1 MGIAILDTG
10 DYAGGMTKPS
20 AQPPAVAVCIDTRD
34 GAGRSRLHGVAQYLR
49 RLGWRMLLVRHAGR
63 AAAAEV
69 TRLAP
74 DGIIAYIADRWLLAA
89 ARTLKIPLVDTAFGE
104 LEVPMTVSLDNDAVA
119 RLAAE
124 HFEQA
129 GLKHFAYCGV
139 KGRIASEQRRTS
151 FADIL
156 GGRKLASFAEP
167 VSEGESNLEPL
178 MRWLQQ
184 LPKPAGV
191 LVFDDKL
198 GERVLAACHAAQLA
212 IPHQIAVLGIGND
225 ELMCDVSWPTLSSV
239 GFPTPRLG
247 YEAAHLLAQALAG
260 TKLKDPHRK
269 IQPTGVVA
277 RGSTDLVAVEDA
289 LVKDA
294 VQFIRK
300 QAGNLIGVKQVAQA
314 LNVSRRTLDRRFAD
328 ALGRT
333 AREELMR
340 VRMHLARSLLADN
353 AHAIAE
359 VARGCGYGT
368 AASFSRAFRQHS
380 GRWPSEHR
388 ADSRIV

>member
-1 MGIAILDTG
+1 
-10 DYAGGMTKPS
+10 MTKPA

-69 TRLAP
+69 TRLTP
-74 DGIIAYIADRWLLAA
+74 NGIIAYIADRWLLAA
-89 ARTLKIPLVDTAFGE
+89 ARSLKIPLVDTAFGE
-104 LEVPMTVSLDNDAVA
+104 LEIPLTVSLDNDAVA

-124 HFEQA
+124 HFAQA
-129 GLKHFAYCGV
+129 GLKHFGYCGV
-139 KGRIASEQRRTS
+139 KGRIASEQRRAS
-151 FADIL
+151 FAVSL
-156 GGRKLASFAEP
+156 GGKKLAAFAEP

-178 MRWLQQ
+178 MRWLKQ
-184 LPKPAGV
+184 LPKPVGV

-198 GERVLAACHAAQLA
+198 GERVLAACRAAKLA
-212 IPHQIAVLGIGND
+212 IPQQVAVLGIGND
-225 ELMCDVSWPTLSSV
+225 ELMCEVSSPTLSSV
-239 GFPTPRLG
+239 SFPTPRLG
-247 YEAAHLLAQALAG
+247 DEAAHLLAQVLAG
-260 TKLKDPHRK
+260 KQIKEPHRK

-294 VQFIRK
+294 VQFIRA

-314 LNVSRRTLDRRFAD
+314 LNISRRTLDRRFAD

-333 AREELMR
+333 TREELMR

-353 AHAIAE
+353 ARAIAG
-359 VARGCGYGT
+359 VARSCGYGT

-380 GRWPSEHR
+380 GHWPSTYR
-388 ADSRIV
+388 AHTRGL